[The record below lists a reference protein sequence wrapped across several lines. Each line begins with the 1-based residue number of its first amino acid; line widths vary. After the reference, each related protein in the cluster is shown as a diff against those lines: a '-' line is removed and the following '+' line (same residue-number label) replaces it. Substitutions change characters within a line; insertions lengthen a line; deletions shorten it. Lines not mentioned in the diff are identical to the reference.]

1 MIDKMDNIANKKEK
15 LLQSL
20 IKNYAENLNDQ
31 ILKVCMI
38 YIMLSIGWN
47 FIFQWFSIPYSRA
60 NIGSLLLCFIVLL
73 TLFLLF
79 RYINISSEVK
89 THMVLLFVVFVIIS
103 LYFGSGYSESWGYFL
118 LIPIVTSLYGKRP
131 LSISYSIMGLICL
144 ATVSI
149 SNPMNPYYIA
159 DGIDISNRILLY
171 IIAATFSY
179 LLLAKLNMLYNK
191 QVNTVIKSL
200 ETTLEQVVQSFIV
213 AMEAKDYYTF
223 GHSERVSQYAVAL
236 GKQLPEY
243 QDKQRLKHLRL
254 SGLLH
259 DIGKINISESILT
272 KSTTLTNTEYEI
284 IKTHTSFGAQMVEKI
299 EGLEELK
306 SGVLYHHERWDGKG
320 YPAGLKGTAIP
331 LDARLLAVADAFDA
345 MTSTRSYRSEYCFE
359 EAFEELETNL
369 GKQFDPNLS
378 HAIEAAKNEF
388 SKIYSEYHDPL
399 NEFEKLTDF
408 L

>member
-1 MIDKMDNIANKKEK
+1 MDKITNKKEE

-20 IKNYAENLNDQ
+20 IKDYDQNLNNQ
-31 ILKVCMI
+31 ILKVCLI
-38 YIMLSIGWN
+38 YIVLSISWN
-47 FIFQWFSIPYSRA
+47 LAFQWFDIPFSRA
-60 NIGSLLLCFIVLL
+60 NIGVLVMCFAVLL
-73 TLFLLF
+73 TLSLF
-79 RYINISSEVK
+79 SHYTNISSEIK
-89 THMVLLFVVFVIIS
+89 THLVLLFVVFVIIS
-103 LYFGSGYSESWGYFL
+103 LYFGSGYSESWSYFL
-118 LIPIVTSLYGKRP
+118 LIPIVTSLYGKRF
-131 LSISYSIMGLICL
+131 LSISYSIMGLLSL

-149 SNPMNPYYIA
+149 SNPINPYYVA

-171 IIAATFSY
+171 IIIATFSY
-179 LLLAKLNMLYNK
+179 LLLTKLNMLYNR

-213 AMEAKDYYTF
+213 AMEAKDHYTF

-243 QDKQRLKHLRL
+243 QDKQQLKHLRL

-272 KSTTLTNTEYEI
+272 KSTNLTDIEYEI
-284 IKTHTSFGAQMVEKI
+284 IKTHTSFGAQMIEKI

-320 YPAGLKGTAIP
+320 YPSGLNGATIP
-331 LDARLLAVADAFDA
+331 LEARILAVTDAFDA
-345 MTSTRSYRSEYCFE
+345 MTSTRSYRNEYPLE
-359 EAFEELETNL
+359 KAFEELENGL
-369 GKQFDPNLS
+369 GTQFDPNLS
-378 HAIEAAKNEF
+378 HALNAARQEF
-388 SKIYSEYHDPL
+388 VKIYSECHNPL